1 MKPGQMGVYILFE
14 AVPKRRCSRTA
25 LAFPKVLARTCREML
40 QMGFG
45 GLPSK
50 FYRATLAFFFVTF
63 LAECGFD
70 LVHWYQAHVYNI
82 HGAGFHGPM
91 FWSDPVWACARL
103 SAGGGVFVVVHFLAL
118 SMFWSCARLS
128 VGEGLK

>member
-1 MKPGQMGVYILFE
+1 MKPGRMGVYILFE

-45 GLPSK
+45 VLPSK

-70 LVHWYQAHVYNI
+70 LVFGIKHMSIIYMELVFMGLCFGQI
-82 HGAGFHGPM
+82 RFGP
-91 FWSDPVWACARL
+91 A
-103 SAGGGVFVVVHFLAL
+103 LA
-118 SMFWSCARLS
+118 
-128 VGEGLK
+128 